1 MSRSRR
7 TRTTIQ
13 DVAKRACVAKT
24 TVSHAISG
32 KRPVAPETRE
42 RIFAAMRDLS
52 FRPNPVARR
61 LAGGAGGAVAMVY
74 PLASPSLSA
83 VELRFI
89 NSIAEV
95 VNRSDYMFM
104 NFSSPHVEIGQLNQI
119 VHSGLVDG
127 IILMRINMSDARVE
141 LLKREGVPFVM
152 IGRMADNQD
161 LSYVDLDAGAAIDVA
176 VDHLAR
182 LGHRTI
188 AFVHPDDLDF
198 GFGYRLVEGHRRAC
212 ERRGLPVLTEPA
224 SLSDEAGYHAVLT
237 LLRRHAGVTAVIVW
251 SDAVTFGVIRAL
263 QEHGRRIP
271 DDVSL
276 ISFDRSD
283 QLRLISSELTIVDTR
298 AEEVGA
304 RAAHMLL
311 DILEGRAPDR
321 RQVLVAPQL
330 VVGQSTGPSSPTG
343 NGAAATPANV
353 PTERR

>member
-1 MSRSRR
+1 VSRSRR

-13 DVAKRACVAKT
+13 DVAKRAGVAKT

-42 RIFAAMRDLS
+42 RIFAAMREMN
-52 FRPNPVARR
+52 FKPNLVARR
-61 LAGGAGGAVAMVY
+61 LAGSSGGAVAMVY

-104 NFSSPHVEIGQLNQI
+104 NLSSPRVEIEQLHPI

-127 IILMRINMSDARVE
+127 IILMRINMSDARVD

-152 IGRMADNQD
+152 IGRMADNQG
-161 LSYVDLDAGAAIDVA
+161 LAYVDLDAGAAIDMA
-176 VDHLAR
+176 IDHLAR

-188 AFVHPDDLDF
+188 AFVHPDDLEF
-198 GFGYRLVEGHRRAC
+198 GFAHRLVEGHRRAC
-212 ERRGLPVLTEPA
+212 ERRGLPVLAEPA
-224 SLSDEAGYHAVLT
+224 SLSDEAGYCAILT
-237 LLRRHAGVTAVIVW
+237 LLRRHAGMTAVIVW

-263 QEHGRRIP
+263 QEHGQRIP

-283 QLRLISSELTIVDTR
+283 QLRLISSELTIVDTQ

-311 DILEGRAPDR
+311 DILEGRALDR
-321 RQVLVAPQL
+321 RQVLVAPHL
-330 VVGQSTGPSSPTG
+330 IVGQSTGPCADG
-343 NGAAATPANV
+343 DGAIVAPAAV
-353 PTERR
+353 LTEGG

>member
-13 DVAKRACVAKT
+13 DVAKRAGVAKT

-42 RIFAAMRDLS
+42 RIFAAMRELN

-61 LAGGAGGAVAMVY
+61 LAGGSGGAVAMVY

-104 NFSSPHVEIGQLNQI
+104 NLSSPHVEIEQLHPI

-127 IILMRINMSDARVE
+127 IILMRINMRDARVD
-141 LLKREGVPFVM
+141 LLRREGVPFVM
-152 IGRMADNQD
+152 IGRMADNQG
-161 LSYVDLDAGAAIDVA
+161 LSYVDLDTGAAIDMA
-176 VDHLAR
+176 IDHLAR
-182 LGHRTI
+182 LGHRHI

-198 GFGYRLVEGHRRAC
+198 GFAHRLVEGHRRAC
-212 ERRGLPVLTEPA
+212 EKRALPILAEPA
-224 SLSDEAGYHAVLT
+224 PLSDEAGYRAILT
-237 LLRRHAGVTAVIVW
+237 LLRRHSDVTAVIVW
-251 SDAVTFGVIRAL
+251 SDAVAVGVIRAL

-271 DDVSL
+271 DDISL

-311 DILEGRAPDR
+311 DILDGRTLDR
-321 RQVLVAPQL
+321 GQVLVAPQL
-330 VVGQSTGPSSPTG
+330 IVGQSTGPCAEG
-343 NGAAATPANV
+343 NGAAIVPAAV
-353 PTERR
+353 LTEGG